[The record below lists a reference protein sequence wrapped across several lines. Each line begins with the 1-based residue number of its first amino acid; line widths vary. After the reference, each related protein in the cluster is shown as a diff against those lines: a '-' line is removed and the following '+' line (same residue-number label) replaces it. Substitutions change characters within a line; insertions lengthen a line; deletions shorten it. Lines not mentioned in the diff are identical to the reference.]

1 MLRWLNEAR
10 RPRSPLLPTAINVR
24 ALIRADRAA
33 LASRRLG
40 LLLPLQPALDLRE
53 DRAVRHRR
61 GAGRTSLDLL
71 QPGPRLID
79 AKRVGLQ
86 SDCQGTFEDLQSVFE
101 RVSGH
106 ALLGHTQA
114 Q

>member
-40 LLLPLQPALDLRE
+40 RFRSNQLLTFAKIGLSDTDAALDAR
-53 DRAVRHRR
+53 DR
-61 GAGRTSLDLL
+61 TFSS
-71 QPGPRLID
+71 
-79 AKRVGLQ
+79 RVLA
-86 SDCQGTFEDLQSVFE
+86 SSTPSVSACRPIARAPSSTFRPHSNE
-101 RVSGH
+101 
-106 ALLGHTQA
+106 
-114 Q
+114 